1 MFTSKLF
8 NGTFEN
14 NKKTDKIMTKQSM
27 DIKQIVRRKKLKIVG
42 DNSRVIVL
50 PHIPNELPR
59 IGNIIFRV
67 LKLNKAKSEKLLQ
80 ETLLLFMN
88 RHRDIQQQ
96 FLRHYDKI
104 SEYIPQGNNPTTTQK
119 LLIGAFLTMEYS
131 IESAALFN
139 PSIVPHPDQSLLP
152 KGSLRF
158 IMSLRATGEGHI
170 SSIVFRSGIVDENF
184 SFNFDSVSEYVETPA
199 MVHDPFYDN
208 SLFEMKLKD
217 LKAWNNTSITIMSKL
232 PAFFT
237 HADLKLSIQEV
248 YMNDGHDTDHWTINV
263 INWLADSNYK
273 VKFNDDTAIC
283 ERVIFPVSS
292 NESKGIEDARFVKF
306 DHEDGEETYYATY
319 TAYNGQS
326 ILSQL
331 IETKDFQTFNII
343 TLNGEGVK
351 NKGMALF
358 PRKVNGQYAMLSRQD
373 GENNYIMFSDN
384 LHFWHSATLLQK
396 PEKSWEF
403 VQIGNCGS
411 PIETERG
418 WLVLTHGVGSMRQ
431 YSIGVILLDLNDPTK
446 IIARLDEPL
455 LSATEE
461 EREGYVPN
469 VIYSCGGMVF
479 NKTLILPYASSD
491 ITSRIAVVNLEDLFS
506 KMRFIDKKS
515 LQ

>member
-1 MFTSKLF
+1 M
-8 NGTFEN
+8 N
-14 NKKTDKIMTKQSM
+14 MKQSM
-27 DIKQIVRRKKLKIVG
+27 DLKQIVKRKKMKIAG
-42 DNSRVIVL
+42 DNSRVIAL
-50 PHIPNELPR
+50 PHIPSELPR
-59 IGNIIFRV
+59 IGNIILRV
-67 LKLNKAKSEKLLQ
+67 LKLSKKEGEKLLQ
-80 ETLLLFMN
+80 ETLLLFAD
-88 RHRDIQQQ
+88 RHRNIQQQ

-104 SEYIPQGNNPTTTQK
+104 SDYISQNTIVNKTQK
-119 LLIGAFLTMEYS
+119 LLIGAYLTMEYS

-139 PSIVPHPDQSLLP
+139 PSIVPHPDQTLLP

-170 SSIVFRSGIVDENF
+170 SSIVFRSGIVDQNF

-199 MVHDPFYDN
+199 MVHDPFYNND
-208 SLFEMKLKD
+208 LFQLKLKD
-217 LKAWNNTSITIMSKL
+217 LKAWNETSQTIMNQL
-232 PAFFT
+232 PVFFT
-237 HADLKLSIQEV
+237 HAELKLSIQEV
-248 YMNDGHDTDHWTINV
+248 YINLDFKTDHWTINV
-263 INWLADSNYK
+263 VNWLADSNYK
-273 VKFNDDTAIC
+273 VKFDDETAIC
-283 ERVIFPVSS
+283 ERVIFPVSY
-292 NESKGIEDARFVKF
+292 NESKGIEDARFVRF
-306 DHEDGEETYYATY
+306 THDDGEETYYATY
-319 TAYNGQS
+319 TAFNGHS

-358 PRKVNGQYAMLSRQD
+358 PRKVNGKYAMLSRQD

-384 LHFWHSATLLQK
+384 LHFWHSPILIQK
-396 PEKSWEF
+396 PKQPWEF

-411 PIETERG
+411 PIETDKG

-469 VIYSCGGMVF
+469 VIYSCGSMIF
-479 NKTLILPYASSD
+479 NETLIVPYAMSD
-491 ITSRIAVVNLEDLFS
+491 IASRIAVVNLNDLFN
-506 KMRFIDKKS
+506 KMKFVIE
-515 LQ
+515 